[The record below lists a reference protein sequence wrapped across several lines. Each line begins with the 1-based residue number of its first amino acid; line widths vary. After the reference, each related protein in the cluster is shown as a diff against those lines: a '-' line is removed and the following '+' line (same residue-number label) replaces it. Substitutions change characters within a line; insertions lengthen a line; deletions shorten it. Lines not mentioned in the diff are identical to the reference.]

1 MTKTTKQYDCILQDR
16 IYYLKQKIEIL
27 LKIHKYLPIIPAYI
41 SLLKTKYE
49 EYEFEKTPIY

>member
-1 MTKTTKQYDCILQDR
+1 MKLMWRDYNMTR
-16 IYYLKQKIEIL
+16 IKKIEIL